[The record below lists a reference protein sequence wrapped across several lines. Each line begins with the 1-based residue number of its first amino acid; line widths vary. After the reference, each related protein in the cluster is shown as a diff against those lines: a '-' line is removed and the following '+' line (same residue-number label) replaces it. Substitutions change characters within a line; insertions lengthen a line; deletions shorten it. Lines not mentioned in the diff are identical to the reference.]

1 MEQNNKR
8 KENRKTIVI
17 INLMVQFFVEIIV
30 TMILG
35 YFVGHYIDTNLLNG
49 KIVFTYLLILLGLF
63 SSIIVFIRRALKL
76 VSGGE
81 KNEKD

>member
-1 MEQNNKR
+1 M
-8 KENRKTIVI
+8 
-17 INLMVQFFVEIIV
+17 MVQFFVEV
-30 TMILG
+30 FVSMILG
-35 YFVGHYIDTNLLNG
+35 YFIGRYIDTHLLDG
-49 KIVFTYLLILLGLF
+49 KTVFTYVLILLGLF